1 MTRAERIKYSAAG
14 FVLLALFAFASNM
27 DYQDELCDE
36 RHRWEATGHEYVGIP
51 AGAEHCEPWKPTYRC
66 GSYCVN

>member
-51 AGAEHCEPWKPTYRC
+51 AGA
-66 GSYCVN
+66 

>member
-36 RHRWEATGHEYVGIP
+36 RHRWEATGHDYVGIP
-51 AGAEHCEPWKPTYRC
+51 AGSENCEPWKPTYRC
-66 GSYCVN
+66 GSACVN